1 MDDTLI
7 TTKLITKDFWKI
19 LKSAK
24 DLETFKVNSIVKEK
38 DKEFIFILDKLMNK
52 CGWHNYPLYPN
63 NIYIDEWESSP
74 IIKEEV

>member
-24 DLETFKVNSIVKEK
+24 DLETFKVNSIVS
-38 DKEFIFILDKLMNK
+38 IK
-52 CGWHNYPLYPN
+52 C
-63 NIYIDEWESSP
+63 
-74 IIKEEV
+74 